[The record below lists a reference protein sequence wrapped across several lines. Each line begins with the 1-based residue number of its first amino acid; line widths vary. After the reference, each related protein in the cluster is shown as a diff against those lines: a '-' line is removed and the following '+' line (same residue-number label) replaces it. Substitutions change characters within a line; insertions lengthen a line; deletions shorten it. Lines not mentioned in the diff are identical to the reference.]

1 MTCENIKETH
11 FLEEKF
17 NNARKVSRFM
27 TSLGYEYVFKRRR
40 RRAFRYFQYDPRKT
54 GPGGIGVI
62 VLSTDVKL
70 IWYRIPA

>member
-1 MTCENIKETH
+1 MAH
-11 FLEEKF
+11 FLEKNF
-17 NNARKVSRFM
+17 NNARKVSGFM

-62 VLSTDVKL
+62 VLSTVVKL